1 MEQSVIFWGL
11 VLMLGIP
18 LVTIVLGEGIE
29 RLSRQRNPLTS
40 TLIYTRG
47 LFLPL
52 LAALL
57 VGEKLFHLP
66 PRTFLFRSIETL
78 LWCAIA
84 YTLLSLLNAWL
95 TSEAKQFSWQVQVPN
110 LLFQSSRVF
119 VILCIIAYLVTGVWQ
134 INLSE
139 VFTALG
145 IGSLVIALA
154 LQDTLSN
161 LVSGF
166 LLLFEAPLSIGDWVK
181 IKDQEGEVIEI
192 NWRAVRLKTDERDIV
207 VIPNGVLGQEVIYNY
222 TMTDPLHEETVTI
235 SFSRE
240 NPPNQVKQA
249 LRQVA
254 MATPGIVLQPEPEI
268 RTKAYSDFAITYE
281 VSIYIQALQTVEAIE
296 RVRDELLTRIYY
308 AAQRGNLSLPYPT
321 QIHYQFAGHTLQQA
335 NSYEKIL
342 DFLRSLTYFTFFS
355 SETMQFIAQHSALQT
370 YGVGELVIRSGEVAN
385 GFYLIQEGS
394 ARVSVVNLQGREQEL
409 VRLLPMDFFGETVLL
424 PNEPSPISVGV
435 ITDVQAIA
443 IPPHVIMNLA
453 QTYPR
458 FASEMNR
465 LIETRREAARVAS
478 VNQMTPALPEK
489 ETASERLETYAALM
503 QYLIKKAV

>member
-1 MEQSVIFWGL
+1 M
-11 VLMLGIP
+11 
-18 LVTIVLGEGIE
+18 
-29 RLSRQRNPLTS
+29 
-40 TLIYTRG
+40 
-47 LFLPL
+47 
-52 LAALL
+52 
-57 VGEKLFHLP
+57 
-66 PRTFLFRSIETL
+66 
-78 LWCAIA
+78 
-84 YTLLSLLNAWL
+84 
-95 TSEAKQFSWQVQVPN
+95 
-110 LLFQSSRVF
+110 
-119 VILCIIAYLVTGVWQ
+119 TGVWQ

-240 NPPNQVKQA
+240 NPPNQVKQI

-321 QIHYQFAGHTLQQA
+321 QIHYQFAGHTLQQS

-342 DFLRSLTYFTFFS
+342 DFLRSLTYFTFLS
-355 SETMQFIAQHSALQT
+355 SEMIQFIAEHAALQT
-370 YGVGELVIRSGEVAN
+370 YGVGELVIRAGEVAN
-385 GFYLIQEGS
+385 GFYLIQTGS
-394 ARVSVVNLQGREQEL
+394 ARISVVDLQGQEQEL

-424 PNEPSPISVGV
+424 PNEPSPITVCV
-435 ITDVQAIA
+435 ITDMQAIA

-465 LIETRREAARVAS
+465 LIEARREAARIAS
-478 VNQMTPALPEK
+478 VNQMASMPPEQQ
-489 ETASERLETYAALM
+489 TVVERLETYAALM
-503 QYLIKKAV
+503 QHLIKQ